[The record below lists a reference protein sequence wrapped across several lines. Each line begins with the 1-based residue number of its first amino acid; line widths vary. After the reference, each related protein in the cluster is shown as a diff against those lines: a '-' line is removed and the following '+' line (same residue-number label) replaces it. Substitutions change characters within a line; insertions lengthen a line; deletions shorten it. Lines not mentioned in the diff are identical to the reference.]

1 LCGAQISALILKGQQ
16 DCPNFAGMRAAVS
29 QNPNDQQNSSAPLA
43 RRAASYSDVAPSEAL
58 VESAFWG
65 RTLWTDT
72 SLVRMSL
79 LPDTK
84 RDVSKRAT
92 ARKRSLKRA

>member
-1 LCGAQISALILKGQQ
+1 
-16 DCPNFAGMRAAVS
+16 VS
-29 QNPNDQQNSSAPLA
+29 QQSNDEQHQTAPLA
-43 RRAASYSDVAPSEAL
+43 RHAVSFSDVAPSEAL
-58 VESAFWG
+58 VDSAFWG
-65 RTLWTDT
+65 HTLWTDT

-84 RDVSKRAT
+84 RDVTKRAT